1 MEFIEGLP
9 MSEGK
14 EKILLVVDKLTKYAH
29 FIEVRKTDSA
39 KEIAEI
45 FSKNVYKLHGF
56 LNIIVSD
63 RDTKFDLNFL
73 REFCKQIGTSLNMS
87 LAYHTQT
94 YSQT

>member
-39 KEIAEI
+39 KEITE
-45 FSKNVYKLHGF
+45 FLSKNVYKLHGF
-56 LNIIVSD
+56 PKIIFSD
-63 RDTKFDLNFL
+63 RDTKFNLNFL
-73 REFCKQIGTSLNMS
+73 REFWKQIGTSLLMS

-94 YSQT
+94 YGQK